1 MSAYEALDYIKTK
14 RRIASPNPG
23 FRAQLVQFQKEI
35 SEFQDVSGDNS
46 LDINDG
52 FIEGNQVT
60 DTIKQLTNSLRLE
73 ANAK

>member
-1 MSAYEALDYIKTK
+1 MDVYEALDYIKTK

-35 SEFQDVSGDNS
+35 SVFQDAGGDTS
-46 LDINDG
+46 FDIKDG
-52 FIEGNQVT
+52 MLEENQVT
-60 DTIKQLTNSLRLE
+60 ETIKQLTNSLRLK